1 MGFRHGFLFAGGALF
16 ALAALFIIV
25 GSTMAQNAAAQ
36 PLNTSLYSGTLS
48 VQGTGYVYAD
58 PDLAKVT
65 VGVTTEATTS
75 TQAMADNANAMS
87 QVISAI
93 KALGIPASDIRTST
107 VSLQPK
113 YSYEYPTAYDTV
125 ASGKAAGSGAISP
138 SPPTA
143 LTTKIVGYTAT
154 TTVTVTVRDMSL
166 VGKVIDEGYAGGA
179 NQVQGVTF
187 LLSDEKGATVYK
199 EALKQAVA
207 EAKGKATVLAEAAGV
222 GEIKLKTVSESGQYY
237 PVAYDAMEARAAGV
251 ASVPTPISPGQ
262 NKVSATVSLTYV
274 YVP

>member
-25 GSTMAQNAAAQ
+25 GSTTAQNAAQ

-48 VQGTGYVYAD
+48 VQGTGYVYAE

-65 VGVTTEATTS
+65 IGVTTEATTS
-75 TQAMADNANAMS
+75 QQAMADNANAMS
-87 QVISAI
+87 QVVSAI
-93 KALGIPASDIRTST
+93 KALGIPANDIKTST
-107 VSLQPK
+107 ISLQPK
-113 YSYEYPTAYDTV
+113 YSYEYPTTYNTATAEKAVGSV
-125 ASGKAAGSGAISP
+125 AVSP

-154 TTVTVTVRDMSL
+154 NTVTVTVRDMSL
-166 VGKVIDEGYAGGA
+166 VGRVIDEGYAGGA
-179 NQVQGVTF
+179 NQVNGVTF

-207 EAKGKATVLAEAAGV
+207 DARDKATTLADAAGV
-222 GEIKLKTVSESGQYY
+222 GDIKLKTITESGQYY